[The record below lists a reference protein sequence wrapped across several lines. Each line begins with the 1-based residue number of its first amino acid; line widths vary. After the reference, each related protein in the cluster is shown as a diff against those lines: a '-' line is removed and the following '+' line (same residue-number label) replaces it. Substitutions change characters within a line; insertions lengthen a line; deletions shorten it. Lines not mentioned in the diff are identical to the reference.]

1 MLDDVETKTR
11 SQRRASYK
19 GRDRDHPLRVTV
31 TPDEKLQIEANAA
44 HAGLSVASYLRAAAL
59 SRRVSSA
66 LDHRAVN
73 DFVKVAGD
81 QGRLGGLLKL
91 WLLER
96 PGKGASE
103 SEVRQLLN
111 RLGDLQATL
120 AEIVSRV

>member
-1 MLDDVETKTR
+1 M
-11 SQRRASYK
+11 
-19 GRDRDHPLRVTV
+19 
-31 TPDEKLQIEANAA
+31 
-44 HAGLSVASYLRAAAL
+44 
-59 SRRVSSA
+59 
-66 LDHRAVN
+66 N
-73 DFVKVAGD
+73 DLVKVAGD